1 VAQKLSPG
9 PVVPGSFRDKL
20 GQAARALGARRENT
34 PPSGP
39 IATKL
44 AEGFRGGLQTMG
56 NKVND
61 YAMEHSPR
69 LREADLDRRIAQ
81 AQEQLGRKPVDGGEL

>member
-1 VAQKLSPG
+1 MT
-9 PVVPGSFRDKL
+9 PGSFRDRL

-39 IATKL
+39 IATGL
-44 AEGFRGGLQTMG
+44 AEGLRGGLQAMG

-61 YAMEHSPR
+61 FAMEHSPR
-69 LREADLDRRIAQ
+69 LKEADLDRRIAQ
-81 AQEQLGRKPVDGGEL
+81 AQEELGRKTVDGGEL